1 MNCEALQLD
10 LSLYPDGTLSPDRK
24 AAVDSHLGACPLCRQ
39 KLDDIRGLRAALGE
53 FQSSAAPAGLAT
65 SVKIAVRT
73 ELLRTR
79 NTRTGFISE
88 QLLDYLQMRVMPYA
102 VGTAASV
109 ILGVSFLWIL
119 LIGNAGLT
127 SDLAA
132 DRNRGTT
139 LIYPTTST
147 SAGDSI
153 TPSGLAAER
162 LAVSGESPSINPQGA
177 LVELTKALASSH
189 TRDDEVV
196 VIADVF
202 GDGIASVEEVV
213 APLDDAKTVFELEKA
228 LRQDATDAPFVPAFL
243 DKRADSVRVVLKI
256 QRVDVKTNSKKRRR
270 N

>member
-1 MNCEALQLD
+1 MNCEFIQLD
-10 LSLYPDGTLSPDRK
+10 LSLYPDGTLSPGRK
-24 AAVDSHLGACPLCRQ
+24 AAVDSHLAACPLCRQ
-39 KLDDIRGLRAALGE
+39 RLDDIRALRVALGDL
-53 FQSSAAPAGLAT
+53 QTPTAPAGLSS

-73 ELLRTR
+73 ELLRRR
-79 NTRTGFISE
+79 NSRTGFIPG

-109 ILGVSFLWIL
+109 VVGLSILWVL

-127 SDLAA
+127 SDLAT
-132 DRNRGTT
+132 DRNGTTT
-139 LIYPTTST
+139 LIFPTTST
-147 SAGDSI
+147 PAGDSI

-177 LVELTKALASSH
+177 LVELTKSLASSH
-189 TRDDEVV
+189 IGDDEVV

-213 APLDDAKTVFELEKA
+213 APLDDVKTVFELEKA

-256 QRVDVKTNSKKRRR
+256 QRVDVSTNSKKRRR